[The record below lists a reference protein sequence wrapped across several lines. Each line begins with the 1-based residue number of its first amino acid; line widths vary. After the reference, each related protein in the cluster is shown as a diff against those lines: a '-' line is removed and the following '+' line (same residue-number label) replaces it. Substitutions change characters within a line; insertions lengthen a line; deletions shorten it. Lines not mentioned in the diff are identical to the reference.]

1 MENNN
6 LDIKFLL
13 LEKLNLIEEL
23 SFIEAKRHEF
33 ETNDIVTATRIITL
47 IQNGIVTPSLLGKK
61 LNISRQAIH
70 KSINNLCEKGYL
82 CFDDKTSN
90 KKNKQI
96 NITKKGNELLVCRKE
111 VMNKVENTI
120 KKNIG
125 QEEFTKLKEL
135 LSKKWD

>member
-70 KSINNLCEKGYL
+70 KSINNLCEKRYL
-82 CFDDKTSN
+82 CLDDETSN

-96 NITKKGNELLVCRKE
+96 NITKKGNELLACRKE
-111 VMNKVENTI
+111 VMSKVEKTI
-120 KKNIG
+120 KRNIG
-125 QEEFTKLKEL
+125 ESEFTKLKEL
-135 LSKKWD
+135 LGKKWD